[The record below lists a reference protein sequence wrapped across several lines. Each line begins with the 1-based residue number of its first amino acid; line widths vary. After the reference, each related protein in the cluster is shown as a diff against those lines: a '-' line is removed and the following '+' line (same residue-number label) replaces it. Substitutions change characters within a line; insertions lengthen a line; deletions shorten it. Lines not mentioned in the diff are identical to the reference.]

1 VNAFDTPKSLASGF
15 GRGQL
20 DHSILD
26 GCLSFNLTGKNVI
39 GDWDVYGKIR

>member
-1 VNAFDTPKSLASGF
+1 MNLWLPDSEG
-15 GRGQL
+15 GQL

-26 GCLSFNLTGKNVI
+26 GCLSFNLAGKNVI